1 MISAAE
7 PTSGYVPTM
16 PIVDIE
22 LIGSSGIPIDLPQLT
37 ADAIGRVLEAPPGTT
52 WVRARFLPASLYA
65 ESGGELP
72 SDVEPVFVTILQR
85 RRPTGAGL
93 AGAVAAVTEAVAE
106 ITGRA
111 SEHVH
116 IVFEEDG
123 AGRVAFGG
131 EIVL

>member
-1 MISAAE
+1 
-7 PTSGYVPTM
+7 M

-22 LIGSSGIPIDLPQLT
+22 LIGSSGIPFDLPQLM

-52 WVRARFLPASLYA
+52 WVRARFLPAPLYA

-72 SDVEPVFVTILQR
+72 SVEPVFVTILQR